1 MEKTHRPKV
10 LKKGGRQREGKGF
23 SRNELKKA
31 GSNPKEALRL
41 KIPLDI
47 KRRTIHEENV
57 ETVKKLLEARRTAKP
72 SKRKSKS

>member
-1 MEKTHRPKV
+1 MMADKPKV
-10 LKKGGRQREGKGF
+10 FKRDGKQRRGKGF

-57 ETVKKLLEARRTAKP
+57 ETVKRLLEARKTAKP